1 MGRHSSTSSRAW
13 PAPASRGRRGA
24 PRGCS
29 RGDAAA
35 KAAPDVA
42 RVRQEEEVQAT
53 AATAALVGSRSSSCA
68 AGEDPA
74 TALEFGGVEGSRW
87 ERYPSLNDVDLEQV
101 EKIRSAVRGTG
112 AEFVALEK
120 VHGSNFAFETDGRA
134 VAYFSRNRGLEAQE
148 RFVGKTAPAEAMGRY
163 HGPVRQAFRL
173 CSGAAAGGDGTLRP
187 KSVIIYGEYFGGW
200 YPHEEVKQEGPG
212 AGAPVQKGIV
222 AYAPGHHFFA
232 FDVCIDGAFLDYDAA
247 RDLLQRAGFPLV
259 ASPIVRG
266 TFDDCMRFDV
276 DSFHTTIPGLLG
288 LPPCQGFSTA
298 EGLVIRPV
306 RRSEAWTVKRKSVQY
321 LEACPNELRKWL
333 NRCVENKAEAFAGLY
348 LSLCQLPRLE
358 AVLSK
363 EPQLRTAKALRRVQE
378 LFREDVQEAFEQ
390 KLTRIHVSKPP
401 SHFCEAAR
409 AEADRRVAA
418 WLLGAVA
425 GGA

>member
-1 MGRHSSTSSRAW
+1 MGRHNSASSRTGPTTAD
-13 PAPASRGRRGA
+13 RGRRCA
-24 PRGCS
+24 PSGRNRWC
-29 RGDAAA
+29 AAA
-35 KAAPDVA
+35 KAAPAVA
-42 RVRQEEEVQAT
+42 RMWEEDADVP
-53 AATAALVGSRSSSCA
+53 AAAALVGGSSSSCSVV
-68 AGEDPA
+68 EDPVA
-74 TALEFGGVEGSRW
+74 ALEFGRVEGSRW

-101 EKIRSAVRGTG
+101 ERIRSAVRGTD

-134 VAYFSRNRGLEAQE
+134 VTYFSRNRSLEVQE
-148 RFVGKTAPAEAMGRY
+148 RFVGTTAPAETMGRY
-163 HGPVRQAFRL
+163 GGPVKQAFHL
-173 CSGAAAGGDGTLRP
+173 CSTAVGGGDSPPRP

-200 YPHEEVKQEGPG
+200 YPHKDVKQEGPG

-232 FDVCIDGAFLDYDAA
+232 FDVCIDGVYLDYDAA
-247 RDLLQRAGFPLV
+247 RDLLQRAGFPIV
-259 ASPIVRG
+259 ATPIVRG

-276 DSFHTTIPGLLG
+276 DSFQTTIPSLLG
-288 LPPCQGFSTA
+288 IPPCQGFSTA

-306 RRSEAWTVKRKSVQY
+306 RRREAWTVKRKSVQY
-321 LEACPNELRKWL
+321 LEACPDELRKWL

-348 LSLCQLPRLE
+348 LSLCQLPRME

-390 KLTRIHVSKPP
+390 KLWKIHASGPP
-401 SHFCEAAR
+401 SHCCEAAR
-409 AEADRRVAA
+409 AEADQRVAA
-418 WLLGAVA
+418 WLLGATA